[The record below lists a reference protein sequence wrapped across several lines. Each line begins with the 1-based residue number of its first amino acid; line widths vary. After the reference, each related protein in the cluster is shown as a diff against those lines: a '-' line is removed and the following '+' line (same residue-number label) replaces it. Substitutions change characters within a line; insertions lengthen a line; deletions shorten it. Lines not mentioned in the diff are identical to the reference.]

1 MEIFLE
7 VKPFQNSENAFTC
20 LILILCRKSCS
31 EKHKKDAKNIYKNRL
46 GAEN

>member
-31 EKHKKDAKNIYKNRL
+31 EKHKRMLKTFTKID
-46 GAEN
+46 